1 MGKRLIKS
9 PRVFVRDSGVVHA
22 LLNIR
27 SLDDLFG
34 HPIAGASWEGLV
46 VENLIGAAPVGTDA
60 FFYRTRSGAEIDLLL
75 LLPGQ
80 ERWAIEVKR
89 SSAPR
94 VPKGFRIATTDVSAA
109 EKFIVY
115 AGTETYP
122 LGDGITAIPLPALM
136 ERLIAK
142 G

>member
-1 MGKRLIKS
+1 MIKRRHMALVQRDLAAFPS
-9 PRVFVRDSGVVHA
+9 VVLLGPR
-22 LLNIR
+22 
-27 SLDDLFG
+27 
-34 HPIAGASWEGLV
+34 
-46 VENLIGAAPVGTDA
+46 
-60 FFYRTRSGAEIDLLL
+60 FFYRTRSGAELDLLL

-80 ERWAIEVKR
+80 ERWAIEVQR

-94 VPKGFRIATTDVSAA
+94 VPRGFRIATTDVSAA

-122 LGDGITAIPLPALM
+122 LGDGITAVPLPALM
-136 ERLIAK
+136 ERPIAK